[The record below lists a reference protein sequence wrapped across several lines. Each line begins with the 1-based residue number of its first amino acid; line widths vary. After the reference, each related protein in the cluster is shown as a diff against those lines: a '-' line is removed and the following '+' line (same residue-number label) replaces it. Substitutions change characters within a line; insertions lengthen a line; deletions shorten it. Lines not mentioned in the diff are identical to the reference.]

1 MIFAPFF
8 SNFGDMARMF
18 KSLQKSVNTIVRNLN
33 KVAKNAINENLSVMA
48 DMNREQLTFG
58 YNTEGGAVGLYRSE
72 AYARL
77 KKSIGSRSPFGTVDL
92 KLTGDFHSGIF
103 ASRRGDDLIFGSTDG
118 KTADL
123 VSRYGPILGLTKESQ
138 TDVTDNY
145 IFPII
150 TDWIGQ
156 QIRQI

>member
-1 MIFAPFF
+1 
-8 SNFGDMARMF
+8 MARMF
-18 KSLQKSVNTIVRNLN
+18 RSLHKSVNTIVRNLN

-48 DMNREQLTFG
+48 DMNREQLELG
-58 YNTEGGAVGLYRSE
+58 INAEDGDVGFYRSLS
-72 AYARL
+72 YARL
-77 KKSIGSRSPFGTVDL
+77 KKSIGSRSPFGIADL

-103 ASRRGDDLIFGSTDG
+103 ARRRGDDLIFGSTDG